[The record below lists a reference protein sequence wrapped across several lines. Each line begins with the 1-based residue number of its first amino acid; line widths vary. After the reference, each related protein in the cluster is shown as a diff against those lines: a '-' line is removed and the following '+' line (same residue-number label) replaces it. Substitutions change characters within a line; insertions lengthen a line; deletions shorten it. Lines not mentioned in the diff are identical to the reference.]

1 MRQKSEFLVIACFY
15 FLDFFICLW
24 TYYQYHER
32 FCDESRGEQEISW
45 GGVGVALLCEQFLP
59 IREWRCEDINALIT
73 GIIRI
78 DETLLALCCI

>member
-1 MRQKSEFLVIACFY
+1 MNPEENKRFL
-15 FLDFFICLW
+15 
-24 TYYQYHER
+24 
-32 FCDESRGEQEISW
+32 G